1 MPALLLA
8 NTLISQSI
16 TQRAISPPEVTRL
29 AGQGAV
35 YAVTVTAGY
44 SRHRKAVK
52 LKTEPRGGKRASIH
66 NLDLIRSW
74 IVGDYSNK
82 LKKLLRRKQYPM
94 RMKARALHPL
104 TLILSPRCGGEED

>member
-8 NTLISQSI
+8 NTLISQAQGI

-52 LKTEPRGGKRASIH
+52 LKTDPRRFSSHIPEQH
-66 NLDLIRSW
+66 
-74 IVGDYSNK
+74 
-82 LKKLLRRKQYPM
+82 
-94 RMKARALHPL
+94 
-104 TLILSPRCGGEED
+104 